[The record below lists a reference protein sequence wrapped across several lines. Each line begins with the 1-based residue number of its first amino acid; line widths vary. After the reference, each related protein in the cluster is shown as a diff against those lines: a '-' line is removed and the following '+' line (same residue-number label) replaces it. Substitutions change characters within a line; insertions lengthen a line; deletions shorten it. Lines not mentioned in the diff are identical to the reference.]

1 MPWAWPSA
9 ASWRTMIDEMINL
22 LPTQEKKNILIGK
35 KLKLVL
41 IFETGLLFFLISAL
55 LVFLSIQ
62 IYLGGEINSEKIAIS
77 QREKEVDTNVI
88 LSFQREIK
96 ELNKKLEQVA
106 VFYERQVYLNDLL
119 KEVFQKLPSGN
130 YLTSFSFVKDLG
142 QDKIN
147 LVGFSPT
154 REKLLDFKK
163 ALEADSRF
171 DKVNFPPGN
180 WVSSTNVD
188 FYLSF
193 EIK

>member
-1 MPWAWPSA
+1 
-9 ASWRTMIDEMINL
+9 MIDKMINL
-22 LPTQEKKNILIGK
+22 LPAQEKKDVLIRK

-41 IFETGLLFFLISAL
+41 IFETGLLFFLISTL
-55 LVFLSIQ
+55 LIFFSIQ
-62 IYLGGEINSEKIAIS
+62 IYLGGEINSKKIAIS
-77 QREKEVDTNVI
+77 QREKEVETNVI
-88 LSFQREIK
+88 LSFQQEIK
-96 ELNKKLEQVA
+96 ELNTKLEQVA
-106 VFYERQVYLNDLL
+106 VFYEKQVYLNDLL
-119 KEVFQKLPSGN
+119 KEVFQKLPPGS

-163 ALEADSRF
+163 TLEADSRF

-180 WVSSTNVD
+180 WVSSSNVD

-193 EIK
+193 ELK